1 MTADVMV
8 EEDGRTAVVVVTGE
22 IDIAT
27 SPALDDAVAA
37 LTTPD
42 IVLDLRGV
50 TFMGSSGLASLLRAD
65 RHAQGLGGTLVVR
78 ISQQVKDLLEM
89 TQLSSRFTIE
99 TA

>member
-8 EEDGRTAVVVVTGE
+8 EDDGRTAVVVVTGE

-37 LTTPD
+37 LATPD

-65 RHAQGLGGTLVVR
+65 RHAKGLGGTLVVR
-78 ISQQVKDLLEM
+78 TSQQVKDLLEM